1 MTSSL
6 ICDRILPLLA
16 LLLALLLA
24 PFAHAAGDAG
34 EQAQRQDTQ
43 AQRQGT
49 QPGNNAPVWRDV
61 RKGEN
66 PYQTTQVR
74 GVETNILV
82 QPAGETWRQIRNGPI
97 TLYGG
102 LLLIAVPLLIYGFYR
117 WKGPLKVHG
126 QPTGRLIERFSD
138 WERIVHWTTAI
149 SFVVL
154 AVSGIIVLFGKYVI
168 LPMFGYT
175 LFSWLAILSKN
186 LHNFV
191 GPLFVFCTLVMFV
204 TFVRDNVWRGIDFNW
219 VAQAGGLLNGKHVP
233 SGRYN
238 AGEKA
243 WFWFGVT
250 FLGLVSGVSGLVL
263 DFPNMD
269 QARSVMQLA
278 NIVHAISAVLFIAL
292 ALSHIYIGTMGA
304 EGAYESMR
312 LGLVDEAWAKE
323 HHEIWY
329 EEVKAGKARQHF
341 ADDIPADVKAQ
352 VVQATKA

>member
-1 MTSSL
+1 MTKSFA
-6 ICDRILPLLA
+6 CERVLPLIA

-24 PFAHAAGDAG
+24 PFAHAADDAR
-34 EQAQRQDTQ
+34 QRQDTQ

-61 RKGEN
+61 RKGES

-82 QPAGETWRQIRNGPI
+82 QPAGETWRRIRNGPI

-102 LLLIAVPLLIYGFYR
+102 ILLIAVPLLIFGFYR
-117 WKGPLKVHG
+117 WKGPLRLHAK
-126 QPTGRLIERFSD
+126 PTGRLIERFSD

-149 SFVVL
+149 SFVIL
-154 AVSGIIVLFGKYVI
+154 AVSGIVTLFGKYVI

-175 LFSWLAILSKN
+175 LFSWLAILSKT

-191 GPLFVFCTLVMFV
+191 GPLFLFCTLVMFV
-204 TFVRDNVWRGIDFNW
+204 TYVKDNLWRVVDLVWLKK
-219 VAQAGGLLNGKHVP
+219 AGGLLSGEHVP
-233 SGRYN
+233 SERYN
-238 AGEKA
+238 AGSKI

-250 FLGLVSGVSGLVL
+250 LLGLASGASGLIL
-263 DFPNMD
+263 DFPNFE
-269 QARSVMQLA
+269 QSRSVMQWA
-278 NIVHAISAVLFIAL
+278 NIVHATSAILFIAMSL
-292 ALSHIYIGTMGA
+292 GHIYIGTIGA

-329 EEVKAGKARQHF
+329 EEVKAGKSRQHF
-341 ADDIPADVKAQ
+341 ADAVPADIKAQ
-352 VVQATKA
+352 VAQATKA